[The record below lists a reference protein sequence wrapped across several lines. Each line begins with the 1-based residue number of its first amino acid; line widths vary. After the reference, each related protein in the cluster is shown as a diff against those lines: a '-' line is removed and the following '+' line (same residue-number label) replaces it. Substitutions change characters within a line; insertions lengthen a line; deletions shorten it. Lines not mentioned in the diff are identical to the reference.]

1 MSDMHIILIDD
12 DRDLL
17 TALSEAYELANIKIK
32 PFQNPVKAL
41 KSIHKGLTGAVVT
54 DVRMPEM
61 DGIELFKKV
70 RDIDSK
76 IPVILI
82 TGHADVPMVLSM
94 LKEGVF
100 DFLSKPLNIEDLIAT
115 SLRALDTRSL
125 VLENRELRK
134 LADRAIESEELI
146 GESASII
153 QLRDII
159 RQVAKANVDV
169 LIEGETGT
177 ERLIVAKL
185 LHRLSGQSNNPF
197 VKINCA
203 ALSLEGAASKL
214 FGHGVSGTASYNRRL
229 SSGKIEAANRG
240 MLFLDKI
247 DHMPPPLQGQMLGV
261 VENREVT
268 PVGDIRSKKLDLRI
282 VASCTQNLSTLVESR
297 DFNSDLYFRLNT
309 VKLSLPPLRER
320 SEDIPLLFAHFLSTI
335 SEDLGKKIPRIKADT
350 RKYLYDHDWPGNI
363 RELKNYAQAV
373 ILGINNPDQNSK
385 LNNSSLPQRVRQFE
399 AATIKASLR
408 QTKGAVSQTITQLK
422 IPRKTF
428 YDKIKKYNIDLS
440 KYRD

>member
-1 MSDMHIILIDD
+1 MSNMHIILIDD
-12 DRDLL
+12 DQDLL
-17 TALSEAYELANIKIK
+17 TALSEAYELADISIK
-32 PFQNPVKAL
+32 PFQNPAKAL
-41 KSIHKGLTGAVVT
+41 KSINSGLTGAVVT

-61 DGIELFKKV
+61 DGIDLFRKV
-70 RDIDSK
+70 QEIDPK

-115 SLRALDTRSL
+115 SLRALETRHL

-134 LADRAIESEELI
+134 LADKANESEELI
-146 GESASII
+146 GESAGIV

-177 ERLIVAKL
+177 ERSIVAKL
-185 LHRLSGQSNNPF
+185 LHRLSGQSQNPF

-203 ALSLEGAASKL
+203 ALSVEGAASEL
-214 FGHGVSGTASYNRRL
+214 FGHGVNGTASYNRRQ
-229 SSGKIEAANRG
+229 SSGKIESSNRG

-247 DHMPPPLQGQMLGV
+247 DHMPAALQGQMLSV
-261 VENREVT
+261 VENREIT
-268 PVGDIRSKKLDLRI
+268 PVGNTRAKKLDLRI

-297 DFNSDLYFRLNT
+297 EFSSDLYFRLNT
-309 VKLSLPPLRER
+309 VKLSIPPLRER
-320 SEDIPLLFAHFLSTI
+320 REDIPLLFAHFLSKS
-335 SEDLGKKIPRIKADT
+335 SEELGKKIPRIKADT
-350 RKYLYDHDWPGNI
+350 RTYLYDYDWPGNI

-373 ILGINNPDQNSK
+373 ILGINNPDNDSK
-385 LNNSSLPQRVRQFE
+385 LNNISLPQRVQQFE

-408 QTKGAVSQTITQLK
+408 QSKGAVSQTIAQLK

-428 YDKIKKYNIDLS
+428 YDKIKKYDIDLS